1 MQGGNL
7 AATEAATQAAKEAA
21 AKAAMGGVSS
31 GYQAAA
37 PAINAAAGQASAEQ
51 IPGNVINKG
60 LAAVSDFGTNV
71 ASSAKD
77 MGTTAYNLA
86 TDPAARKTFTETM
99 AKNAAEG
106 PNLGL
111 QNAMTA
117 TAVGASGLAAASAEE
132 KYAKEAADIKAAEDE
147 KNERMRRRVE
157 EIMRSNPLPKDFS
170 MAGGGMASYA
180 TGGNSPKNPRMLDGP
195 GDGMSDSIPAVIGN
209 KQPARLAD
217 GEFVIPADIV
227 SHLGNGSSKAGSKQL
242 YAMMDRIRKA
252 RTGRSSQ
259 APEVRATK
267 LMPA

>member
-1 MQGGNL
+1 MQG
-7 AATEAATQAAKEAA
+7 AAQTAAQTAGQATAQAAAQGAGQAATQAATQAA
-21 AKAAMGGVSS
+21 PGLIEGTIGNITNFGKQGLSALTGDKAA
-31 GYQAAA
+31 QAALA
-37 PAINAAAGQASAEQ
+37 ENAT
-51 IPGNVINKG
+51 KG
-60 LAAVSDFGTNV
+60 AL
-71 ASSAKD
+71 
-77 MGTTAYNLA
+77 
-86 TDPAARKTFTETM
+86 
-99 AKNAAEG
+99 
-106 PNLGL
+106 
-111 QNAMTA
+111 TA
-117 TAVGASGLAAASAEE
+117 TAMGASGMQTAAAEE
-132 KYAKEAADIKAAEDE
+132 KYANQAAAIKAAEDE
-147 KNERMRRRVE
+147 KNEQMRRRVE
-157 EIMRSNPLPKDFS
+157 EIMRSNPLPQNFS